1 MEVTKNPAFRNI
13 SKNPAFSNVVR
24 SSQLGVLQK
33 MVQ

>member
-1 MEVTKNPAFRNI
+1 MEVAKNPAFRNI
-13 SKNPAFSNVVR
+13 AKNPAFNNVVR